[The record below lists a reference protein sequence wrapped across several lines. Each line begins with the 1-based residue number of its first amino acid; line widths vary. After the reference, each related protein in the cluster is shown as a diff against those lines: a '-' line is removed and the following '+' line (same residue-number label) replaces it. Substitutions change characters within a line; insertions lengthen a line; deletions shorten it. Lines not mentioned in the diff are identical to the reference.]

1 VQERILEV
9 RHDRPRLRP
18 CPPFRPRGPA
28 SSRHLVGL
36 LTHELERSHAFS
48 PPRLIPQDCQG
59 DNGSNATAL
68 SPEPG
73 VSQTRAAPE
82 HSGGAVPDS
91 HRSSLFAGGKQ
102 RLSPGHQSRRRSV
115 PIGQRLSTMPAR
127 PGETAR
133 FARRRH
139 AMANPAG
146 REAVRREAVTVA
158 RGRAARPGQAVRMA
172 VFAPRARSLARGKK
186 PPTLLKPLRRH
197 RR

>member
-1 VQERILEV
+1 MH
-9 RHDRPRLRP
+9 HDRPRLRP

-48 PPRLIPQDCQG
+48 PPRQFPQDCQG

-73 VSQTRAAPE
+73 VSQTRVAPE
-82 HSGGAVPDS
+82 HSGGAVPDL

-102 RLSPGHQSRRRSV
+102 RLSPGHQSRWRSV
-115 PIGQRLSTMPAR
+115 PIGQMLSTMPAR
-127 PGETAR
+127 PGEAAK
-133 FARRRH
+133 FAWRRSVV
-139 AMANPAG
+139 ANPAG
-146 REAVRREAVTVA
+146 CEAFRREAVTVG
-158 RGRAARPGQAVRMA
+158 RGRAARAGQTVRMA
-172 VFAPRARSLARGKK
+172 VFTPRAGSPGLGKK
-186 PPTLLKPLRRH
+186 PSTLLKPLRRH